1 MENVGAS
8 HSLYWQQ
15 WIPNSGKALPS
26 KVLFIGG
33 GKVRDAMMPQRLG
46 QTQVDDAAEGKT
58 GLCCLRPD
66 FFHYIGRLNE
76 RPCPVLAI
84 GLANGRRLRRG
95 QWARE
100 YLLIS
105 ELQIQLHQHQF
116 THRNILPQGEREQKL
131 LRGFMPRRGSI
142 RGVNGNI
149 CVKAGH
155 QQGWLLVAQSRPF
168 ILWRERLSH
177 VEAGWQSPI
186 FRASPARRV
195 VADDLLQSPPNHFS
209 ETHFIFRSQPF
220 GFAEKHI
227 GDLHLCFY
235 HDGNLPSHFTVRQR
249 DS

>member
-1 MENVGAS
+1 MAHRRTLAAMRDWPVSRRSANGAVRPLAAHSRLRKNPSS
-8 HSLYWQQ
+8 HRWPQKADANALHWQQ
-15 WIPNSGKALPS
+15 WIPHSGKALPS

-46 QTQVDDAAEGKT
+46 QTQVDEATEGKT
-58 GLCCLRPD
+58 GLGCLRPD
-66 FFHYIGRLNE
+66 FFHYMGRLNE

-155 QQGWLLVAQSRPF
+155 QQG
-168 ILWRERLSH
+168 
-177 VEAGWQSPI
+177 
-186 FRASPARRV
+186 
-195 VADDLLQSPPNHFS
+195 
-209 ETHFIFRSQPF
+209 
-220 GFAEKHI
+220 
-227 GDLHLCFY
+227 
-235 HDGNLPSHFTVRQR
+235 
-249 DS
+249 